1 MVSVVS
7 TIDMG
12 VSIVSTVKVSMA
24 VSMTIVSVWV
34 SVSKG
39 VSVVIVSISLRGSL
53 GSSSGLSLSL
63 PLAIVV
69 SMAIGVRVS
78 MVGVSMDGGDYR
90 VVGVGKTMAIA
101 IEGISLGLG
110 LSRPLTV
117 VAMVKAMSIVT
128 MSIDMT
134 EVAIAIS

>member
-12 VSIVSTVKVSMA
+12 VSIVSTMKVSMA

-39 VSVVIVSISLRGSL
+39 VSVVVVSISLRGSL
-53 GSSSGLSLSL
+53 SSSSGLSLSL

-78 MVGVSMDGGDYR
+78 MVGQSMDGGDYR
-90 VVGVGKTMAIA
+90 VVGIGKTMAIA
-101 IEGISLGLG
+101 IVGIGLRFCRSDGNNESYEKSLKEKWMRL
-110 LSRPLTV
+110 LYTKSVIL
-117 VAMVKAMSIVT
+117 A
-128 MSIDMT
+128 
-134 EVAIAIS
+134 

>member
-1 MVSVVS
+1 MAIGVRISMV
-7 TIDMG
+7 G
-12 VSIVSTVKVSMA
+12 VSMDGGDYRVVGIGKTMA
-24 VSMTIVSVWV
+24 IA
-34 SVSKG
+34 
-39 VSVVIVSISLRGSL
+39 IVSISLRGSL
-53 GSSSGLSLSL
+53 SSSSGLSLS
-63 PLAIVV
+63 LAIVV

-101 IEGISLGLG
+101 IVGISLWLG

>member
-1 MVSVVS
+1 
-7 TIDMG
+7 MG

-24 VSMTIVSVWV
+24 VSMTVVSVWV

-39 VSVVIVSISLRGSL
+39 VSV
-53 GSSSGLSLSL
+53 
-63 PLAIVV
+63 
-69 SMAIGVRVS
+69 AIGVRVS
-78 MVGVSMDGGDYR
+78 MVGVTMDGGDYR
-90 VVGVGKTMAIA
+90 VVSVGKTMAIA
-101 IEGISLGLG
+101 IVGISLGLG

>member
-1 MVSVVS
+1 
-7 TIDMG
+7 
-12 VSIVSTVKVSMA
+12 MA
-24 VSMTIVSVWV
+24 VSMTIVSVWM

-53 GSSSGLSLSL
+53 GL
-63 PLAIVV
+63 PLTIVV

-90 VVGVGKTMAIA
+90 VVGIGKTMAIA
-101 IEGISLGLG
+101 IVGISLGLG

>member
-1 MVSVVS
+1 MVSIVS

-39 VSVVIVSISLRGSL
+39 VSVVVVSISLRGSL
-53 GSSSGLSLSL
+53 SSSSGLSL
-63 PLAIVV
+63 PRAIVV

-78 MVGVSMDGGDYR
+78 MVGQSMDGGDYR
-90 VVGVGKTMAIA
+90 VVGIGKTMAIA
-101 IEGISLGLG
+101 IVGISLGLG
-110 LSRPLTV
+110 LSRPLT
-117 VAMVKAMSIVT
+117 
-128 MSIDMT
+128 
-134 EVAIAIS
+134 

>member
-1 MVSVVS
+1 
-7 TIDMG
+7 MG

-24 VSMTIVSVWV
+24 VSVTIVSVWV

-39 VSVVIVSISLRGSL
+39 
-53 GSSSGLSLSL
+53 
-63 PLAIVV
+63 V

-90 VVGVGKTMAIA
+90 VVSVGKTMGIA
-101 IEGISLGLG
+101 IVGISLGLG

-134 EVAIAIS
+134 EAIAIS

>member
-1 MVSVVS
+1 
-7 TIDMG
+7 
-12 VSIVSTVKVSMA
+12 
-24 VSMTIVSVWV
+24 MTIVSGWV

-39 VSVVIVSISLRGSL
+39 VSVGVVSSSLRGSL
-53 GSSSGLSLSL
+53 SSSSGLSLSL

-69 SMAIGVRVS
+69 SMAIGVRIS
-78 MVGVSMDGGDYR
+78 MVGESMDGGDYR
-90 VVGVGKTMAIA
+90 VVGIGKTMAIA
-101 IEGISLGLG
+101 IVGISLGLG

-134 EVAIAIS
+134 EAIAIS